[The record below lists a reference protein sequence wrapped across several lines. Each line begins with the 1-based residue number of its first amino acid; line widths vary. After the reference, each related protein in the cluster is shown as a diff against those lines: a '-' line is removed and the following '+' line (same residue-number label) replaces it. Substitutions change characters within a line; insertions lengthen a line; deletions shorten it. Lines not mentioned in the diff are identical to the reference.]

1 MQFLK
6 KRLAES
12 RKGDHGRVL
21 IIGGS
26 NKYTGAPAL
35 AALAALRTGV
45 DIVTVAAPEQA
56 AWIINTYS
64 PDLITRKF
72 EGEFFNWDNVKD
84 VIDLTENF
92 DAVLIGPGLGTE
104 PDTLA
109 FAKEVIERI
118 PNPKVIDADALK
130 AIRINESEIHH
141 AILTPHAKEF
151 EIMTDETLPK
161 EKEDK
166 INMLKHFARNDNVIL
181 LKGHTDIII
190 NKNKLKLN
198 KTGNPGMT
206 VGGTGD
212 ILAGLCAGFLAQ
224 TKDLFNSAYYAAN
237 LNGKIGDDLLKTK
250 GYNFTAS
257 DFIPLIP
264 EIMKKINKL

>member
-1 MQFLK
+1 MPLLK
-6 KRLAES
+6 KRLADS
-12 RKGDHGRVL
+12 HKGDNGRVL
-21 IIGGS
+21 VIGGS
-26 NKYTGAPAL
+26 NKYTGAPTL
-35 AALAALRTGV
+35 AAIAALRTGV

-72 EGEFFNWDNVKD
+72 EGDFFNWDNVKD
-84 VIDLTENF
+84 IIDLSGKF
-92 DAVLIGPGLGTE
+92 DVILIGPGLGLE

-109 FAKEVIERI
+109 FTKEIIERV

-130 AIRINESEIHH
+130 AIKLAESEIHH
-141 AILTPHAKEF
+141 AILTPHSKEF

-161 EKEDK
+161 EQEEK
-166 INMLKHFARNDNVIL
+166 IKMLRHFAKNDNVIL
-181 LKGHTDIII
+181 LKGHIDLIID
-190 NKNKLKLN
+190 KHKLKSN

-224 TKDLFNSAYYAAN
+224 TKDLFNSAYNAAY
-237 LNGKIGDDLLKTK
+237 LNGKIGDYLLRTK
-250 GYNFTAS
+250 GYGFIAS
-257 DFIPLIP
+257 DFLPLIP
-264 EIMKKINKL
+264 EIIKKTKL